1 MTSPS
6 SITIG
11 IMPTTFG
18 VAGGPRQPPEHPDFR
33 SGPIKF
39 SRHIVRFLTRADQLG
54 ALLPKDVTLRGEPM
68 AQFHFF
74 CLREIPWLAGR
85 GYNILS
91 LMIPVTHKGTNG
103 ETDGVF
109 CAVMWENM
117 GDPIITG
124 REQLGHPKLAAQLP
138 DPRRWNDETHIRASW
153 EHFTFAEMDLACN
166 DFAPADMIA
175 DFSASVGAGIIAHKY
190 VPRSGQ
196 WDVADADYLT
206 LSPVPGESNTRD
218 PQPAPSVKQGKG
230 SIRFNIP
237 QWQDMPTQ
245 YHIVQKLAAL
255 EQLSSLDALAME
267 GTTYLDFY
275 EQRILT

>member
-6 SITIG
+6 TSAIS

-18 VAGGPRQPPEHPDFR
+18 VAGGPRQPPQHPDFR
-33 SGPIKF
+33 SGPIRF
-39 SRHIVRFLTRADQLG
+39 SRYIVRFLTRADQLS
-54 ALLPKDVTLRGEPM
+54 ALLPKGVVLRGEPT

-74 CLREIPWLAGR
+74 CLRDIPWLAGR

-91 LMIPVTHKGTNG
+91 LMIPVTHKGAG
-103 ETDGVF
+103 AQTDGVF

-138 DPRRWNDETHIRASW
+138 DPRHWNGQTHIRANW
-153 EHFTFAEMDLACN
+153 EHFTFAEMALAC
-166 DFAPADMIA
+166 DIPATPDEVT

-206 LSPVPGESNTRD
+206 LSPVPGQSNTRD
-218 PQPAPSVKQGKG
+218 PQPAPSVKRGTG

-255 EQLSSLDALAME
+255 EQRSSLDALTME

-275 EQRILT
+275 DQRILD